1 MDPSPMNLMQSS
13 TSSSEVVY
21 GGTNSLAGSEESRV
35 MSEKVQMLASSI
47 YKEFEAMIQK
57 HGQDSVKDL
66 MPLVVN
72 VLENLDLAYLEKE
85 EHMVDLEMLKEE
97 NEQVLNQFERE
108 RQMRK
113 TQDQKC
119 IEMEENLME
128 QNRELEEKIQS
139 LESIVRMLELKSKN
153 AQDHANRL
161 EEREADQ
168 KMEYEKLH
176 ERYNDL
182 LRTHIEHVERTKFLM
197 GAEMF
202 DMAQSLPMN
211 VKNRNNMAMSVVDT
225 NVRGISDL
233 ISAVHM
239 SQSTHADVN
248 LANHISSERDWQE
261 EFGTQ
266 TAAEILQSPR
276 EENVAAKREE
286 TEAEEK
292 AESQAKDEAIGGD
305 RLNVQKD
312 EDAISLGADLT
323 GMGREVENLIRENT
337 ELLET
342 KNALNIVKNDLIARV
357 DELSSEHGI
366 FREEIR
372 SLEMVKMKMSDRIR
386 ELEADIKELK
396 EKKSQE
402 ESSEE
407 QEDVPMA
414 QRKRFTRVEMA
425 RVLMERNQY
434 KEKLIE
440 LQDALKFTEMQ
451 RAKKIS
457 AQPQGKTGIW
467 DFFSNLFGDGS
478 SQTRPSSQQSH
489 RKVNKRTEGSSRK
502 VINRN
507 FDVDVDSVQ
516 EKRMTE
522 RRQQYKAVSQHMKTE
537 DDSRTQAYGWS
548 IPATVD
554 TATATASI
562 PVPVCCRPLLDRQ
575 PSLKIWC
582 AASVALYGG
591 RTKDGTFVVGD
602 PLLGCDPSILN
613 SANEALLKNGD
624 WSLNESSS
632 LIWVCSS
639 NERRSFVT
647 ILDANNPNNILECF
661 AVCSSHLLCI
671 ASVAGV
677 LDSEIRPDEDFRSKL
692 PCDSGYLKD
701 VPSDIGDVE
710 SLGAVTYVELRK
722 MEADDGVPTY
732 CAAESKP
739 PSPKRTRDFSVNG
752 AADGGTED
760 ETATTLRDGKPQ
772 KRVTFSEE
780 GASTIEVANEEND
793 PEDPE
798 QHKEVEKSASSAA
811 PGAPVSTLRG
821 NIPLHIRETLSRY
834 EQLGEKSTALPTM
847 WMGLENEFIHIHSA
861 VVEWKTCLMRL
872 KMPDAVLHIL
882 HLNGRV
888 FAALANG
895 SIAVFHRDADGNWSD
910 SGYNLIQLGKA
921 TNSVCHLT
929 NVCGKI
935 WAAYRNCVVI
945 VNPDSLKIEHVFVA
959 HPRKDSQVRHMVS
972 ADQGVWL
979 SIRLDSTIR
988 LYHSSTYQHLQDVD
1002 IEPYITKMLGTNK
1015 LDFLHLRITSITV
1028 LNKKLWIGTGT
1039 GVILLV
1045 PLSEENSAKV
1055 DVSRGD
1061 TSTRSKK
1068 DEPQGPGGLI
1078 RVYGGSSTQSGE
1090 KSSASTVPY
1099 CNMTQAQL
1107 SFHGHKDAVR
1117 FFLPVLSD
1125 GISDLTHTLETKKL
1139 LMISGGDGYI
1149 DFRLGEDEDSIPAKE
1164 QVRVR
1169 DMSHLI
1175 VWEIECPNTRPSSNK
1190 SDAKRTEA
1198 S

>member
-1 MDPSPMNLMQSS
+1 MDPSPLNLMQSS

-35 MSEKVQMLASSI
+35 MSEKVQMLASAI

-57 HGQDSVKDL
+57 HGQNSVKDL

-72 VLENLDLAYLEKE
+72 
-85 EHMVDLEMLKEE
+85 HMVDLEMLKEE

-153 AQDHANRL
+153 AQDH
-161 EEREADQ
+161 EREADQ

-276 EENVAAKREE
+276 EEDAADKREE
-286 TEAEEK
+286 TEAEDK
-292 AESQAKDEAIGGD
+292 AESHAKDEAFRGD

-323 GMGREVENLIRENT
+323 GQLVDPAEFASAGMGREVENLIRENT

-451 RAKKIS
+451 RAKKIN

-467 DFFSNLFGDGS
+467 DFFSNLFGEGS

-489 RKVNKRTEGSSRK
+489 RKTSKRTEGSSRK

-507 FDVDVDSVQ
+507 FDVDGDSVQ
-516 EKRMTE
+516 EKRMSE

-537 DDSRTQAYGWS
+537 DESRTQAYGWS

-554 TATATASI
+554 TAAATASI

-602 PLLGCDPSILN
+602 PLLGCDPSMLN
-613 SANEALLKNGD
+613 SANEALLKSGD

-692 PCDSGYLKD
+692 PSDSGYLKD

-722 MEADDGVPTY
+722 METEDGIPTY

-760 ETATTLRDGKPQ
+760 ET
-772 KRVTFSEE
+772 
-780 GASTIEVANEEND
+780 
-793 PEDPE
+793 
-798 QHKEVEKSASSAA
+798 EVEKSASSAA

-821 NIPLHIRETLSRY
+821 NIPLHIRETLCRY
-834 EQLGEKSTALPTM
+834 EQLGETSTALPTM

-861 VVEWKTCLMRL
+861 VVDWKTCLMRL

-972 ADQGVWL
+972 SDQGVWL

-988 LYHSSTYQHLQDVD
+988 LYHSRTYQHLQDVD
-1002 IEPYITKMLGTNK
+1002 IEPYITKMLGIFIFG
-1015 LDFLHLRITSITV
+1015 LVITSITV

-1061 TSTRSKK
+1061 TSARSKK

-1078 RVYGGSSTQSGE
+1078 RVYGGSSTQPGE

-1125 GISDLTHTLETKKL
+1125 GISDLTHTLETQKL

-1175 VWEIECPNTRPSSNK
+1175 VWEIECPNIRPANNK
-1190 SDAKRTEA
+1190 SEAKTTEA